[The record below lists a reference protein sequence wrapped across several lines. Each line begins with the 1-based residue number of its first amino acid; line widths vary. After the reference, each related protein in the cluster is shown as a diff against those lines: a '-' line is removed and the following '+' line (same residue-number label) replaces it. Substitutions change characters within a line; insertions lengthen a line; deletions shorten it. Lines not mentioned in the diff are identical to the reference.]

1 MTGQLTVHAEIVLGR
16 LRVGLPGDLISTP
29 ARRLKFRVRTLHPH
43 PFAMAHKRP
52 LPTDGR

>member
-1 MTGQLTVHAEIVLGR
+1 LTGQLTVHAEIVLGR